1 MCLVTPPEQSGGIF
15 GFTEFVTAFALLV
28 LIYTL
33 SDVQYRF
40 RVATAPLPLWRIT
53 YWLSAFIGF
62 GTLITDLWFAERFPT
77 PSFLANRHLWQAA
90 FGLLFFAQ
98 VMTWLWYAFVRPPVF
113 GRRNSARFIRVLYRY
128 ILQGSETDV
137 PIIASELVRS
147 AQSIIK
153 HAPIIPYIRRQ
164 EPQPTRLSRAMMT
177 AECARET
184 LLLIANRKFCRHV
197 IASSPITAMAFFDV
211 MTERNKYRISIGQFA
226 ANLSTEALINKD
238 SMLSHEDEGYYSGL
252 IGYVKPFSS
261 ALYGNFELVEALGS
275 SNNSPLDIN
284 YQSRSLWDAA
294 QTEAYGR
301 AILITF
307 KSYLEGD
314 NWGTH
319 SYALYRA
326 FRDIRGVCS
335 DVYKLDGAEVGFYST
350 DIYKRLSEV
359 VDFIKHAIDFLEE
372 YKEKIRTKRRR
383 REPRRPLQSDLS
395 DLLADMMMEIIFDAS
410 TVKSPVDTCWTIHH
424 NTVWSEFFQSYNR
437 HMYKLMEFKL
447 RRLLYNEIVL
457 HGMNYKSARILGLC
471 LNVMGL
477 HVGNKTGFGSEEYA
491 LRKVIL
497 AWTKKNFLTLYA
509 RLPDV
514 AEAAIMGSIT
524 FDKENNRLVK
534 TYRKGLSREAPKEF
548 LDLDPPQN
556 VEAAVPA
563 NAN

>member
-1 MCLVTPPEQSGGIF
+1 MCLVIPPEQSGGIF

-28 LIYTL
+28 LIYTM
-33 SDVQYRF
+33 SEVQYRF

-77 PSFLANRHLWQAA
+77 PSFLASRHLWQAA
-90 FGLLFFAQ
+90 FGLLFFVQ
-98 VMTWLWYAFVRPPVF
+98 VMIWIWYAFVRPPVF
-113 GRRNSARFIRVLYRY
+113 GRRNSIRFIRVLYRY
-128 ILQGSETDV
+128 ILQGSERDV

-153 HAPIIPYIRRQ
+153 HAPVIPYIQRQ
-164 EPQPTRLSRAMMT
+164 EPRQKSLSRAMVT
-177 AECARET
+177 AECAHET

-197 IASSPITAMAFFDV
+197 IASSPITAMAFFDA
-211 MTERNKYRISIGQFA
+211 MTEQEKYHISIGRFA

-238 SMLSHEDEGYYSGL
+238 SMLYHEDEGYYSGL
-252 IGYVKPFSS
+252 IGYVKPFSN
-261 ALYGNFELVEALGS
+261 ALYGNFELVEALGTGTG
-275 SNNSPLDIN
+275 NNSPLDIN

-326 FRDIRGVCS
+326 FHNIQGVCS
-335 DVYKLDGAEVGFYST
+335 DVYKLDGVEAGFYST
-350 DIYKRLSEV
+350 DIYQRLSEV
-359 VDFIKHAIDFLEE
+359 VDFIKHAIELLEK
-372 YKEKIRTKRRR
+372 YKEKVHTKRRR
-383 REPRRPLQSDLS
+383 REARQPLQSDLS
-395 DLLADMMMEIIFDAS
+395 DALAEIMVEIIFDAS

-424 NTVWSEFFQSYNR
+424 NTVWSAFFRSYNR
-437 HMYKLMEFKL
+437 DMYKLMEFKL
-447 RRLLYNEIVL
+447 RRLLYNEIAL
-457 HGMNYKSARILGLC
+457 ERMNYKSARILGLC
-471 LNVMGL
+471 LNAMGL
-477 HVGNKTGFGSEEYA
+477 HVGKKSGYGSEEYA

-497 AWTKKNFLTLYA
+497 AWTKRNFLTLYA

-534 TYRKGLSREAPKEF
+534 TYFKGLSREAPKEF
-548 LDLDPPQN
+548 LDLDPPRN
-556 VEAAVPA
+556 VEAVVPDA
-563 NAN
+563 

>member
-1 MCLVTPPEQSGGIF
+1 MIPPEQSGGIF

-28 LIYTL
+28 LIYTM
-33 SDVQYRF
+33 SEVQYRF

-53 YWLSAFIGF
+53 YGLSAFIGF

-77 PSFLANRHLWQAA
+77 PSFLANRHLWQAG
-90 FGLLFFAQ
+90 FGLLFFLQ
-98 VMTWLWYAFVRPPVF
+98 VMIWLWYAFVRPPIF
-113 GRRNSARFIRVLYRY
+113 GKGNCIRFIRVLYRY
-128 ILQGSETDV
+128 VLQGSESDA

-153 HAPIIPYIRRQ
+153 HAPAFPYVQRQ
-164 EPQPTRLSRAMMT
+164 ESGRKRLARAMVT
-177 AECARET
+177 AECANET

-197 IASSPITAMAFFDV
+197 IASSPITAMAFFDA
-211 MTERNKYRISIGQFA
+211 MTEQKKYRISIGQFA

-238 SMLSHEDEGYYSGL
+238 SMLYHEDEGYYSGL
-252 IGYVKPFSS
+252 IGYVKPFSN

-275 SNNSPLDIN
+275 GNNSPLDIN

-326 FRDIRGVCS
+326 FRDIQGACG
-335 DVYKLDGAEVGFYST
+335 DVYKLDGVEAGVYST

-359 VDFIKHAIDFLEE
+359 VDFIKHAIDLLEE
-372 YKEKIRTKRRR
+372 YKEKIQTKRRR
-383 REPRRPLQSDLS
+383 REPRRPLQRDLS
-395 DLLADMMMEIIFDAS
+395 DLLADMMVEIIFNAS
-410 TVKSPVDTCWTIHH
+410 TVKSPADTCWTIHH
-424 NTVWSEFFQSYNR
+424 NTVWSAFFRSYNNQGM
-437 HMYKLMEFKL
+437 HKLMEFKL
-447 RRLLYNEIVL
+447 RRLLYGEIAL
-457 HGMNYKSARILGLC
+457 ERMNYKSARILGLC

-524 FDKENNRLVK
+524 FDEENNRLVK
-534 TYRKGLSREAPKEF
+534 TYLKGLSREAPKEF

-556 VEAAVPA
+556 AEAAVPA
-563 NAN
+563 NVN